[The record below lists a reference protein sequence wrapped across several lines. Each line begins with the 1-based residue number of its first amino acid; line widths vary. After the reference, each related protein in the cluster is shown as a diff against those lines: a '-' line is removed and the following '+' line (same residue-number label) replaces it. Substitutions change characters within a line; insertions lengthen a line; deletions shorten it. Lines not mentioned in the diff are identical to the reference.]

1 MALDKHIS
9 SFEDFITR
17 IEETKTGL
25 ELKELLDLLDD
36 SIYLKTVHLEHSDFV
51 ELSRIVNAKKDS
63 Y

>member
-9 SFEDFITR
+9 SFEDLTRR
-17 IEETKTGL
+17 IEETTSGL
-25 ELKELLDLLDD
+25 ELKELLDLLDE
-36 SIYLKTVHLEHSDFV
+36 SIYRKTISLTHDDFV